1 MLGVRKMASI
11 RAKLTESVLNNIP
24 LEITKINDTEIP
36 GFYLNIGKPNKDGE
50 RSQVFY
56 LYYRLGGRGSKERRL
71 ALGKSSVL
79 TVGEARKLA
88 KQYIGDVSRGLDVFL
103 EQKERTIAQKQ
114 EDEAPTVKELAT
126 EFLERYI
133 KVNRKDPLEVE
144 RMLKKDVL
152 KAIGGVKLK
161 DITRRDILSKVLD
174 PITDRGA
181 GTQANKT
188 LSILKQMFDFAVE
201 RDLMQGNPISTAKKK
216 NVGGIEKPRTRA
228 LEFEELIQVFERL
241 PKLGVS
247 TQVIYALKFIA
258 LTGCR
263 PIEVTGAQWNEFDF
277 EKMIWTIPDER
288 VKQNKGG
295 ERIHKVPITQNM
307 IIMLDELRA
316 SFSYLG
322 SKYVFPSTTC
332 INSSPGEQPIDRHS
346 LSRAVNR
353 KQKELGVPKFVPHDL
368 RRTMATRLGDDDIGA
383 DPIVVEKILNH
394 QLQGM
399 QKVYNL
405 QDYMEKRM
413 RLLQLWDMKLNGKF
427 SI

>member
-24 LEITKINDTEIP
+24 LEITKINDTEIS
-36 GFYLNIGKPNKDGE
+36 GFYLNVGKPNKDGE

-88 KQYIGDVSRGLDVFL
+88 KQYIGDVSRGIDVFL
-103 EQKERTIAQKQ
+103 EQKERTKAQKQ
-114 EDEAPTVKELAT
+114 EDEAPTVQELAT

-133 KVNRKDPLEVE
+133 KINRKDPSAVE
-144 RMLKKDVL
+144 RMFEKDVL
-152 KAIGGVKLK
+152 PAIGKVKLK
-161 DITRRDILSKVLD
+161 EITRREILSKVLD

-201 RDLMQGNPISTAKKK
+201 RDLMLGNPISTAKKK

-247 TQVIYALKFIA
+247 TQVIYALKFIT

-263 PIEVTGAQWNEFDF
+263 PIEITGAQWQEFDF
-277 EKMIWTIPDER
+277 EKMMWTIPAER

-295 ERIHKVPITQNM
+295 DRIHKVPINQNM
-307 IIMLDELRA
+307 LIMLDELRA

-332 INSSPGEQPIDRHS
+332 INSEPGKQPIDRHS
-346 LSRAVNR
+346 LSRALNR
-353 KQKELGVPKFVPHDL
+353 KQNELGVPKFVPHDL
-368 RRTMATRLGDDDIGA
+368 RRTMATRLGDDDIGT

-399 QKVYNL
+399 QRIYNL
-405 QDYMEKRM
+405 QEYMEKRTKA
-413 RLLQLWDMKLNGKF
+413 LLVWEKKLLM
-427 SI
+427 SEC

>member
-1 MLGVRKMASI
+1 MASI
-11 RAKLTESVLNNIP
+11 KVKLTESVIKNIP
-24 LEITKINDTEIP
+24 LEITRITDTELS
-36 GFYLNIGKPNKDGE
+36 GFYLNVGKPNKEGK
-50 RSQVFY
+50 RSLVYY

-71 ALGKSSVL
+71 ALGRAPALSV
-79 TVGEARKLA
+79 VKARELA
-88 KQYIGDVSRGLDVFL
+88 KQYIGDVARGIDVFL
-103 EQKERTIAQKQ
+103 EQKERTKAQKQ
-114 EDEAPTVKELAT
+114 EAEAPTVQELAT

-133 KVNRKDPLEVE
+133 KVNRKDPIEIE
-144 RMLKKDVL
+144 RMFEKDVL
-152 KAIGGVKLK
+152 PAIGGVKLK

-201 RDLMQGNPISTAKKK
+201 RDLMQGNPISTGKKK
-216 NVGGIEKPRTRA
+216 SVGGIEKPRTRA

-247 TQVIYALKFIA
+247 TQVLYALKFIV

-263 PIEVTGAQWNEFDF
+263 PIEVTGAQWQEFDF
-277 EKMIWTIPDER
+277 DKMMWTIPAER
-288 VKQNKGG
+288 VKQNKRG

-307 IIMLDELRA
+307 LIMLDELRA
-316 SFSYLG
+316 SFCHLG

-332 INSSPGEQPIDRHS
+332 IHAEPSEKPIDRHS

-405 QDYMEKRM
+405 QEYMEKRSKALM
-413 RLLQLWDMKLNGKF
+413 AWGDKLINE
-427 SI
+427 

>member
-1 MLGVRKMASI
+1 MF
-11 RAKLTESVLNNIP
+11 T
-24 LEITKINDTEIP
+24 
-36 GFYLNIGKPNKDGE
+36 
-50 RSQVFY
+50 
-56 LYYRLGGRGSKERRL
+56 
-71 ALGKSSVL
+71 
-79 TVGEARKLA
+79 
-88 KQYIGDVSRGLDVFL
+88 
-103 EQKERTIAQKQ
+103 
-114 EDEAPTVKELAT
+114 
-126 EFLERYI
+126 
-133 KVNRKDPLEVE
+133 
-144 RMLKKDVL
+144 KDVL
-152 KAIGGVKLK
+152 PAIGRVKLK
-161 DITRRDILSKVLD
+161 DITRREILSKVLD

-188 LSILKQMFDFAVE
+188 LSILKQMFDFAVD

-241 PKLGVS
+241 PKLGIS

-263 PIEVTGAQWNEFDF
+263 PIEVTGAQWSEFDF
-277 EKMIWTIPDER
+277 DKRIWTIPAER

-332 INSSPGEQPIDRHS
+332 INCTPGEQPIDRHS

-353 KQKELGVPKFVPHDL
+353 KQKELDVPKFVPHDL

-405 QDYMEKRM
+405 QEYMDKRTEM
-413 RLLQLWDMKLNGKF
+413 LEAWNQKLVYGNN
-427 SI
+427 